1 MMKVK
6 VGLGHNFINLISDY
20 SFLLPGMIKCHFHF
34 VNVSQPGGG
43 IPGPLH
49 QAPEQK
55 DARCGKA
62 VPVLIRA
69 LLRTDCLGLQTA
81 P

>member
-55 DARCGKA
+55 GC
-62 VPVLIRA
+62 PVWEGCA
-69 LLRTDCLGLQTA
+69 GADKSSA
-81 P
+81 EN